1 MTVVVAIL
9 VRWLALAALAGV
21 IGGLALEVL
30 VLPVDE
36 TDTVSARR
44 RLRVWSLACIGVLLL
59 TSAAEVVLRART
71 MGGGD
76 WAESVRVVPLVL
88 SRTHFGVIWLGRI
101 VALAT
106 LVVAV
111 GRSGYRARVVALAL
125 AGTVAFSTALSGHA
139 ADWGDLTPSVLLDW
153 SHVLAASLW
162 IGGLVALA
170 IVVFRAGVVARHGV
184 VARIGARF
192 SRLAAW
198 PLAAVI
204 VTGAYNA
211 WVQLPDVAALWNTP
225 YGRILL
231 AKLIL
236 VVALVALGAIN
247 RYALLPRLTRMR
259 ARGVLARIVRLAGLT
274 FVGPVRRSP
283 STLVALVVGEAALGA
298 AVLGLTAALGE
309 STPARHAGH
318 VAHVA
323 ELDGAR
329 ESIHATIEQL
339 HEAGGVP
346 RGWRFRLPPGDAQR
360 GGRVFARLQ
369 CYRCHRLRGEPYPAP
384 SAAGPELTGIGGHH
398 PASYIAESILD
409 PNAVIVEGPGYTGRD
424 GRSTMP
430 AYREALSV
438 GELLDLVAYLETQG
452 GMHRHRP

>member
-44 RLRVWSLACIGVLLL
+44 RLRVWSLVCIGGLLL

-71 MGGGD
+71 MGGGG

-88 SRTHFGVIWLGRI
+88 SRTHFGVIWLGRV
-101 VALAT
+101 VALAAV
-106 LVVAV
+106 VVAA
-111 GRSGYRARVVALAL
+111 GRDGYRARIVALAL
-125 AGTVAFSTALSGHA
+125 AGAVALSTALSGHA

-198 PLAAVI
+198 SLAAVI

-231 AKLIL
+231 AKVIL
-236 VVALVALGAIN
+236 VVALVALGAVN
-247 RYALLPRLTRMR
+247 RYALLPRLTRTR

-274 FVGPVRRSP
+274 FIGPVRGSP
-283 STLVALVVGEAALGA
+283 STLIALVVGEAALGA

-398 PASYIAESILD
+398 PVSYIAESILD

-430 AYREALSV
+430 EYRHVLSV
-438 GELLDLVAYLETQG
+438 AELLDLVAYLETQG
-452 GMHRHRP
+452 GVHRHRP

>member
-1 MTVVVAIL
+1 VTAVVAIL

-44 RLRVWSLACIGVLLL
+44 RLRVWSLVCIGGLLL

-71 MGGGD
+71 MGGGG

-198 PLAAVI
+198 SLAAVI

-323 ELDGAR
+323 ELDAAR

-430 AYREALSV
+430 DYRHVLSV
-438 GELLDLVAYLETQG
+438 AELLDLVAYLETQG
-452 GMHRHRP
+452 GVHRHRP

>member
-9 VRWLALAALAGV
+9 VRWLALAALAGL
-21 IGGLALEVL
+21 IGGLALEVF

-44 RLRVWSLACIGVLLL
+44 RLRVWSLVCIGGLLL

-71 MGGGD
+71 MGGGG

-198 PLAAVI
+198 SLAAVI

-236 VVALVALGAIN
+236 VVALVALGAVN
-247 RYALLPRLTRMR
+247 RYALLPRLTHTR
-259 ARGVLARIVRLAGLT
+259 ARGVLARTVRLARLT
-274 FVGPVRRSP
+274 FVGPVRGSP
-283 STLVALVVGEAALGA
+283 STLIALVVGEAALGA